1 MSEWQVFLVIV
12 AIFTFITAVTTPI
25 VKLVSS
31 ITKLTSIVDSLQKDI
46 GSIVADNRSQHEKL
60 SCRNDEQ
67 DKLIW
72 AHDKTLAE
80 HSMRIGNAE
89 NALERRSET

>member
-1 MSEWQVFLVIV
+1 MSEWQIFLVIV

-46 GSIVADNRSQHEKL
+46 GSTIADNRTQHERL
-60 SCRNDEQ
+60 SSRNDEQ
-67 DKLIW
+67 DRLIL
-72 AHDKTLAE
+72 AHDRTLAE
-80 HSMRIGNAE
+80 HNIRIGNVE
-89 NALERRSET
+89 NVIERRNEA